1 MKQIITISREVGAGG
16 REVGKRVA
24 KELGIAFY
32 DRDIIRETAGYAS
45 GLTTEEIR
53 RYEERP
59 HHSLGLTQSLF
70 DLYSRPLD
78 EKIWEAQV
86 KAIRHLA
93 DKESCVIVGR
103 NANYILREFDHHT
116 RVFLYADKEKRIERT
131 KMLMPESTYAEC
143 EKYVSQVDR
152 ERANYCMK
160 LTGVPYGDAHNYDMC
175 LNSWAMGLDKTV
187 ELILSAVK

>member
-1 MKQIITISREVGAGG
+1 MRQIITISREVGAGG

-24 KELGIAFY
+24 QELGIAFY
-32 DRDIIRETAGYAS
+32 DRDIILKTAEHS
-45 GLTTEEIR
+45 SDLTAEDIR
-53 RYEERP
+53 RFEEKP

-78 EKIWEAQV
+78 EKVWEAQV
-86 KAIRHLA
+86 KAIRALA

-116 RVFLYADKEKRIERT
+116 KVFLYGDKEKRIERVKIT
-131 KMLMPESTYAEC
+131 LPDSTYAER
-143 EKYVSQVDR
+143 EKYVTQVDKQR
-152 ERANYCMK
+152 SNYCMK
-160 LTGVPYGDAHNYDMC
+160 LTGVSYGDARNYDLC
-175 LNSWAMGLDKTV
+175 LNSWAFGLDKTI